1 MSLIMKSFDALKECV
16 RIWNKYWGAGWALI
30 PFLVGAA
37 FLLVF
42 RRKDKEVKNL
52 LLTAVSG
59 VFVFFFP
66 LAAKLMWKFI
76 GRDVYWRVL
85 WIVPVIP
92 LTACAAVHAMRGVG
106 TRNLRFIIII
116 ITVIV
121 LTGKDFRSAYVRV
134 NNSRQVPDTVAAA
147 VDLINEDR
155 AGKDVMVAGD
165 DFLASYI
172 RVYDPDIRM
181 PYGRAMRYVIS
192 IPGIGIYQGL
202 QKAPD
207 CNYARL
213 AKYASRED
221 CDYLLVCKI
230 TPEGE
235 DWLKKINYEKIG
247 EAGNYAV
254 MKRING

>member
-76 GRDVYWRVL
+76 GMDVYWRVL
-85 WIVPVIP
+85 WIVPVMP

-116 ITVIV
+116 ITDEDTRTNIV
-121 LTGKDFRSAYVRV
+121 H
-134 NNSRQVPDTVAAA
+134 
-147 VDLINEDR
+147 I
-155 AGKDVMVAGD
+155 
-165 DFLASYI
+165 
-172 RVYDPDIRM
+172 
-181 PYGRAMRYVIS
+181 
-192 IPGIGIYQGL
+192 
-202 QKAPD
+202 
-207 CNYARL
+207 
-213 AKYASRED
+213 
-221 CDYLLVCKI
+221 
-230 TPEGE
+230 
-235 DWLKKINYEKIG
+235 
-247 EAGNYAV
+247 
-254 MKRING
+254 